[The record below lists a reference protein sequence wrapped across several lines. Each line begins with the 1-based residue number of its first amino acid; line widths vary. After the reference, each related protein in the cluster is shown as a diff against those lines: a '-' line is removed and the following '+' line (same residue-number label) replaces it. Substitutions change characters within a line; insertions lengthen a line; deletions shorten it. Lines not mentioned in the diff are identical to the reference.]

1 MRAALCTLLLAYSG
15 AALAD
20 CADCR
25 WGPLPARLQLGEAL
39 ELEVS
44 RPLRDGGTPLE
55 ALRLDAL
62 QHDFEIFERTIGQS
76 AQGEDMRLTLYAR
89 HSGTL
94 PLALP
99 GHPPATIEVV
109 SDGPVQVEFTW
120 QAEPADWVL
129 RRSGRLTLEA
139 CSRGALRWERPA
151 PAIITGLTLLPLNPQ
166 PTAETHEARGCVPQ
180 RWTWSATPSLPGT
193 LRVELGMLKAWRHGQ
208 ALRFPS
214 PPYAAQVAAVPAWLP
229 AGIALTEPQI
239 VHSDAPREGRVDEAL
254 VWTLRLRAGYSES
267 ALTALLDAQ
276 LAGDSAWARY
286 PARISTV
293 PDGGTDLWD
302 IRLSTIPD
310 MHGSLALPQLRL
322 PWFDAARGELRH
334 VSLEA
339 TASLIRDP
347 LRERLMLAAGTT
359 GALALLL
366 IAAGLLRHPVR
377 ARRERRRLLARVA
390 RARDADALHAALLG
404 PQAGASLQAWARG
417 YLTTHTAPDL
427 PALTARVDA
436 LRFGRAATDEFAQ
449 LRTRLLAC
457 LRSARPVSR
466 RTLP

>member
-1 MRAALCTLLLAYSG
+1 MRTTLCALLLAYSG

-62 QHDFEIFERTIGQS
+62 QQDFEIFERTIGRS
-76 AQGEDMRLTLYAR
+76 AHGEDMRLTLYAR
-89 HSGTL
+89 RSGTL

-120 QAEPADWVL
+120 QAAPADWVL

-151 PAIITGLTLLPLNPQ
+151 PAITTGLTLLPLDPQ
-166 PTAETHEARGCVPQ
+166 PNAETQEARGCLPQ

-193 LRVELGMLKAWRHGQ
+193 LRVELGMLQARRHGQ

-214 PPYAAQVAAVPAWLP
+214 PPYAAPVAAVPAWLP
-229 AGIALTEPQI
+229 TGIALTEPQI

-254 VWTLRLRAGYSES
+254 AWTLRLRAGYSES
-267 ALTALLDAQ
+267 ALAALLDAQ
-276 LAGDSAWARY
+276 LAGNPAWARY
-286 PARISTV
+286 PARIAAV
-293 PDGGTDLWD
+293 PGGETDLWD
-302 IRLSTIPD
+302 IRLSAIPD

-322 PWFDAARGELRH
+322 PWFDATRGELRH
-334 VSLEA
+334 VSVEA
-339 TASLIRDP
+339 PDSQIRDP
-347 LRERLMLAAGTT
+347 LRERLLLAG
-359 GALALLL
+359 GAIALITLLL
-366 IAAGLLRHPVR
+366 ITARPLRSRLR
-377 ARRERRRLLARVA
+377 ARREHRRLLARVA
-390 RARDADALHAALLG
+390 HAADACALHAALT
-404 PQAGASLQAWARG
+404 GA
-417 YLTTHTAPDL
+417 T
-427 PALTARVDA
+427 ALTAPAWASAYARKHAAPELPTLITELEA
-436 LRFGRAATDEFAQ
+436 LRFGRSPTTSFPA
-449 LRTRLLAC
+449 LRARLLRC
-457 LRSARPVSR
+457 LRAAH
-466 RTLP
+466 